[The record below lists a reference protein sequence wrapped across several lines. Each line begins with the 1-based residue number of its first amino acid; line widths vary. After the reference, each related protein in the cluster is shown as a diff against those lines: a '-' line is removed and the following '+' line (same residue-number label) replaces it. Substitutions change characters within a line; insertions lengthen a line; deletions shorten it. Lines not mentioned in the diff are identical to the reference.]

1 MRALSVVVCDNEEMI
16 LEALAL
22 LLQAFGVS
30 VVGVTPDPEVAV
42 TLVRLHQPDVCVL
55 DAHFPDASGPDVAVR
70 MNAEAP
76 GTAIMMLTA
85 DADAAAWAAYE
96 HRVVS
101 GLLSKSLD
109 GRALVAAV
117 ESLSRGE
124 RLVDGWRRIPR
135 QRVETS
141 AVDEL
146 TLREREVLAALVRGA
161 ATSDIAS
168 DLAIS
173 SHTVRTHVQ
182 SVLRKL
188 NVSSRAKA
196 TQVAVARGLVDA
208 S

>member
-1 MRALSVVVCDNEEMI
+1 MRPLSVVLCDNEEMI
-16 LEALAL
+16 LDALAL

-30 VVGVTPDPEVAV
+30 VVGVTTDPDVAV

-55 DAHFPDASGPDVAVR
+55 DAHFPDASGPDIAVE
-70 MNAEAP
+70 MNSEAP

-85 DADAAAWAAYE
+85 DADATVWAAYE
-96 HRVVS
+96 DRAVS

-124 RLVDGWRRIPR
+124 RLVEGWRRIPC
-135 QRVETS
+135 QPGASGGTE
-141 AVDEL
+141 EL

-196 TQVAVARGLVDA
+196 TQVAVARGLVGV